1 MNKVMRLL
9 LRALPAFAILCVATA
24 ADARPKPCPGADPA
38 IDVVYVELTRV
49 DGNVLLA
56 TLKDPVTGALSREL
70 EIRKGEKGWFLDL
83 AQWRTNIP
91 FEVTRSTLRDGLR
104 PERAGYV
111 FSSWTPPDGI
121 VTELEPAAGG
131 GTRCAAHIAVDGF
144 RRWTL
149 QVAATP
155 DTFHIPAFCNG
166 TCTGKETAITATL
179 DETSHLR
186 IIMNKDTVCSF
197 PVEVNPRDPLPKT
210 ISHKVII
217 TSLPATC
224 TVWRTM
230 EFVRGRLIPQEI
242 VVKEAG
248 K

>member
-111 FSSWTPPDGI
+111 FSSWTPPDGV
-121 VTELEPAAGG
+121 VTELEPGQRFAYTWAWTDSEPDQQTVVRWSVEPLPGG
-131 GTRCAAHIAVDGF
+131 GSRIALVHDGWSEGGLDQSARDDHEGYWTGYLEDLAAI
-144 RRWTL
+144 L
-149 QVAATP
+149 
-155 DTFHIPAFCNG
+155 
-166 TCTGKETAITATL
+166 E
-179 DETSHLR
+179 
-186 IIMNKDTVCSF
+186 
-197 PVEVNPRDPLPKT
+197 
-210 ISHKVII
+210 
-217 TSLPATC
+217 
-224 TVWRTM
+224 
-230 EFVRGRLIPQEI
+230 
-242 VVKEAG
+242 EAG
-248 K
+248 